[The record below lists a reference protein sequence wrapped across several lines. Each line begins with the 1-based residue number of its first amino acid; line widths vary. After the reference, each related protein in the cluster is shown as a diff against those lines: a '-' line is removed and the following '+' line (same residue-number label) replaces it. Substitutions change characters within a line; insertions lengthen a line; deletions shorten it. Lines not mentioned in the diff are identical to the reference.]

1 MSTRRPTPAVYRRR
15 RLAVL
20 LVLLLVI
27 GGAVTLALW
36 RPWETP
42 EATAA
47 PSPRPST
54 PDAATSGPTPTTT
67 ADATPEPTP
76 EVTPEASPSP
86 SATSIPVCTSGDV
99 VVTAVTDQASYGAG
113 EKPRLSI
120 ELENVG
126 DLACAMNVGTAA
138 QSFTISSG
146 TDVWW
151 RSTDCQTEPSDLI
164 VQLEPGKKVTS
175 AEPLVWDRTRS
186 SVTSCDDDRPAAL
199 AGYYN
204 LLVTVGGIDSEE
216 RQFRLR

>member
-1 MSTRRPTPAVYRRR
+1 M
-15 RLAVL
+15 L

-54 PDAATSGPTPTTT
+54 PDAAASGPTPTTT

-138 QSFTISSG
+138 QSFTIFSG

-151 RSTDCQTEPSDLI
+151 RSTDCQTEPSDQI

>member
-1 MSTRRPTPAVYRRR
+1 M
-15 RLAVL
+15 L

-36 RPWETP
+36 RPWEAS

-54 PDAATSGPTPTTT
+54 PDAAASGPTPTTT
-67 ADATPEPTP
+67 GDATPEPTP
-76 EVTPEASPSP
+76 EVTPDASPSP

-120 ELENVG
+120 ELENGG
-126 DLACAMNVGTAA
+126 DIACAMNVGTAA

-151 RSTDCQTEPSDLI
+151 RSTDCQTEPSDQI

-175 AEPLVWDRTRS
+175 VEPLVWDRTRS
-186 SVTSCDDDRPAAL
+186 SVSSCDDDRPAAL

-204 LLVTVGGIDSEE
+204 LVVTVGGIDSEE

>member
-1 MSTRRPTPAVYRRR
+1 M
-15 RLAVL
+15 L

-27 GGAVTLALW
+27 GGAVTLAVW
-36 RPWETP
+36 RPWEVP

-54 PDAATSGPTPTTT
+54 PDAAASGPTPTPT
-67 ADATPEPTP
+67 DEATPEATPEVTP

-99 VVTAVTDQASYGAG
+99 VVAAVTDQASYGSG

-126 DLACAMNVGTAA
+126 DNACAMNVGTAA

-151 RSTDCQTEPSDLI
+151 RSTDCQTEPSDQI
-164 VQLEPGKKVTS
+164 VQLQPGKKVTS

-204 LLVTVGGIDSEE
+204 LVVTVGGIDSEE

>member
-1 MSTRRPTPAVYRRR
+1 M
-15 RLAVL
+15 L